1 MPLKAG
7 DRVASLMPNRVE
19 LVIHYLACLRLGL
32 VITPL
37 NYRYVVPE
45 IDHALRVSGAVL
57 LLYHQERLAD
67 LEATELAG
75 SLPLGLIRFED
86 GQRAAAG

>member
-7 DRVASLMPNRVE
+7 DRVAFLMPERLR
-19 LVIHYLACLRLGL
+19 LVIHYVAGLRLGL

-37 NYRYVVPE
+37 NYRCVVPE
-45 IDHALRVSGAVL
+45 IDHALRASGAVL

-67 LEATELAG
+67 LVATEVAG
-75 SLPLGLIRFED
+75 SISKGPRP
-86 GQRAAAG
+86 RRPPS